1 MSTSHESAD
10 AVGTS
15 PADPSIASE
24 AAAAEVASPSHPTEE
39 TADASSSSIPA
50 DYDPAQSENVTILKR
65 GERTFYL
72 VGTAHISQQSVDEVK
87 AVIDAVKPDTV
98 CVELCD
104 TRFKAISDEQVWK
117 KLDIFSVIRQ
127 EKMLYLLAHLALS
140 SMQKR
145 MGEKLGVKP
154 GAEMIAAIEKA
165 REHNAELVM
174 ADRDVQITLKRTW
187 GNLTFWDKLKV
198 VSGLM
203 GSMFQ
208 AEEIS
213 EEDIEKIKQKDQLS
227 HAMEQFAE
235 ALPSVKEPLI
245 DERDSYLISSIE
257 ESPGNVVVAVV
268 GAGHVNGMTKK
279 FGTQI
284 DKDAISKLP
293 PRSRFKGWLKW
304 LVPLL
309 VLAAFYV
316 GYTQNSGRD
325 LWEMVTMW
333 VLPNAIMCALLTLM
347 AGGKL
352 LSAVTGFVASPI
364 TSLNP
369 TIGAGMAVGL
379 TEAWLRK
386 PTVEDA
392 ERIPEDVKD
401 FKGVY
406 RNPFTRVLLVAMM
419 SNIGSALGAWAALAW
434 LWMQNFFA

>member
-1 MSTSHESAD
+1 MSKIQDTPVATDALNPSNIVTEESISLEAPY
-10 AVGTS
+10 S
-15 PADPSIASE
+15 QEESE
-24 AAAAEVASPSHPTEE
+24 AAEGEVRSSLPS
-39 TADASSSSIPA
+39 
-50 DYDPAQSENVTILKR
+50 DYDPETSENVTILRR
-65 GERTFYL
+65 GDRTFYV

-104 TRFKAISDEQVWK
+104 TRYKALSDEQVWQ
-117 KLDIFSVIRQ
+117 KLDIFSVIKQ
-127 EKMLYLLAHLALS
+127 GKMLYLLAHLALS

-145 MGEKLGVKP
+145 MGEKLGIKP

-165 REHNAELVM
+165 KEHDATLVM

-187 GNLTFWDKLKV
+187 GNLTFMDKMKV
-198 VSGLM
+198 MSGLL

-208 AEEIS
+208 AEDIS
-213 EEDIEKIKQKDQLS
+213 EEDIEKIKQKDQLAN
-227 HAMEQFAE
+227 AMQAFAE

-245 DERDSYLISSIE
+245 DERDSFLISSVE
-257 ESPGNVVVAVV
+257 DAPGDVVVAVV
-268 GAGHVNGMTKK
+268 GAGHVNGMTQK
-279 FGTQI
+279 FGTSI
-284 DKDAISKLP
+284 DREQLNVIP
-293 PRSRFKGWLKW
+293 PKSRWGAWAKW

-309 VLAAFYV
+309 VLSAFYV
-316 GYTQNSGRD
+316 GYSQNSGRD
-325 LWEMVTMW
+325 MWEMATMW
-333 VLPNAIMCALLTLM
+333 ILPNAVMCALLTLL

-352 LSAVTGFVASPI
+352 LSAATGFVASPI

-401 FKGVY
+401 IKGVY
-406 RNPFTRVLLVAMM
+406 RNPFTRVLLVAVM